1 MPTKTKEEQF
11 HVYGRKAYE
20 EPLQYV
26 KSVPAADVDAV
37 AAKEAES
44 GEEDWVELIAFP
56 ASSAIRVIPWEDD
69 DEREE

>member
-1 MPTKTKEEQF
+1 MPTKTKEEAF

-26 KSVPAADVDAV
+26 KSVPGADVDAV
-37 AAKEAES
+37 AVEDVES
-44 GEEDWVELIAFP
+44 DEGDWVELIAFP
-56 ASSAIRVIPWEDD
+56 ASAAIRVIPWEDD